1 MNTLAYLVAAAIEF
15 AAANGNANPD
25 IIYVPVGQIYSTNTA
40 CTAASVE
47 DGTVMYCA
55 DGKLIIMATN
65 TKRL

>member
-15 AAANGNANPD
+15 AAASGNANPD
-25 IIYVPVGQIYSTNTA
+25 IIYVPVGQLYRTNTV